1 MGDDIEDKERR
12 ELGSAPPAA
21 AAAAHGPERA
31 GGRSSGP
38 VRVREG
44 VRGARSEARAQAG
57 RHGGLRTG
65 QRERGVARRAARGLA
80 RAAERP
86 AACGPARP
94 GLYAWA
100 GPSGGS
106 ERASSSLATC
116 GGSGVSAP

>member
-1 MGDDIEDKERR
+1 M
-12 ELGSAPPAA
+12 
-21 AAAAHGPERA
+21 
-31 GGRSSGP
+31 
-38 VRVREG
+38 
-44 VRGARSEARAQAG
+44 RGARVGARAAPCGREASVQGARAEARAQAG
-57 RHGGLRTG
+57 PHGGLRVG

-100 GPSGGS
+100 GASRGS
-106 ERASSSLATC
+106 ERASSSLANC